1 MKSDISAQVRLP
13 EDLIQALRA
22 AVATADSGDPEVYL
36 ALERD
41 KTVLM
46 AGLRQG
52 ELYLLEA
59 SSLVSKLDFMAHAR
73 HIPIEKLSK
82 SQRRSILLGYAVWVK
97 EQAADAGLREPII
110 A

>member
-1 MKSDISAQVRLP
+1 MRLP
-13 EDLIQALRA
+13 EDLVQALRH
-22 AVATADSGDPEVYL
+22 AVATAGSEEPEVYL
-36 ALERD
+36 AIE
-41 KTVLM
+41 KESTVLM

-59 SSLVSKLDFMAHAR
+59 SGLVTKTDFMLHSK
-73 HIPIEKLSK
+73 HVPIEKLSK
-82 SQRRSILLGYAVWVK
+82 NQRRSILLGYAAWAN

>member
-1 MKSDISAQVRLP
+1 MTLP
-13 EDLIQALRA
+13 EDLVQALRN
-22 AVATADSGDPEVYL
+22 AVASFGTDDPEVYL
-36 ALERD
+36 ALERE

-59 SSLVSKLDFMAHAR
+59 SSLVTKADFLIHAK
-73 HIPIEKLSK
+73 HVPITVLAGH
-82 SQRRSILLGYAVWVK
+82 QRRAIMLGYAMWAM
-97 EQAADAGLREPII
+97 EQAAEHGLKEPLL